1 MIRMLSNFKY
11 KDGSGIEREIPVQYG
26 DMTKQVANIIR
37 ENSENKIP
45 KAPRMAIYITGLE
58 SDRERQ
64 RDATFVDKVHVRER
78 AYDSEG
84 QEYLNYQGKNYT
96 VERLMGVPY
105 KLTVNA
111 DLWTTNTDQ
120 KLQILEQI
128 LMIFRPTLE
137 IQTTDNY
144 VDWTSLTVVNLDSL
158 NFSSRSIPQG
168 TDSEI
173 DVATLTFSTPIWIN
187 PPVKVKRLGVITNII
202 ASIHD
207 ERAGTIDLGDSVP
220 QLSKYND
227 PVPVGAI
234 DDPNSGNRNIETT
247 ETNTVVGVNYL
258 DYDLYVSGST
268 VKLAK
273 NGIISDA
280 NWLTITEPHPGTYQD
295 DISRLFLIRKLNDYF
310 EMTGTFTI
318 NELNNGEIV
327 VNWDTDTFPDDTQ
340 IEGPARNTNAFT
352 SIDYIVDPLKTNP
365 TDLKTSGLRLLLLED
380 IGNEDNTDGADA
392 WKNTNGSSL
401 VAGANDIIEWTGSSW
416 SIVFDASENTE
427 IEEFVYTTNLN
438 TGVQYRW
445 DGEDWMLSV
454 DGIYPAGTWRLNLDG

>member
-1 MIRMLSNFKY
+1 MLSNFKY
-11 KDGSGIEREIPVQYG
+11 KDSSGIEREIPVLYG
-26 DMTKQVANIIR
+26 DMSKQVASILR

-45 KAPRMAIYITGLE
+45 CAPRMAIYITGLE

-64 RDATFVDKVHVRER
+64 RDATFVDKVNVRER

-84 QEYLNYQGKNYT
+84 KEYLNFQGKNYT

-137 IQTTDNY
+137 IQTTDNF
-144 VDWTSLTVVNLDSL
+144 VDWTSLTVVNLDGL
-158 NFSSRSIPQG
+158 TFSSRSIPQG
-168 TDSEI
+168 TDSDI
-173 DVATLTFSTPIWIN
+173 DVATMTFSTPIWIN

-202 ASIHD
+202 NSIHD
-207 ERAGTIDLGDSVP
+207 ERKGTIELG
-220 QLSKYND
+220 LSTPELSAYNET
-227 PVPVGAI
+227 VMAGAV
-234 DDPNSGNRNIETT
+234 DDPDTKNRTIETRET
-247 ETNTVVGVNYL
+247 ETVVGVNYR
-258 DYDLYVSGST
+258 DFDLYVSGNK
-268 VKLAK
+268 VWLAK
-273 NGIISDA
+273 NGNVVDY
-280 NWLTITEPHPGTYQD
+280 NWITITEPHPGTYQE
-295 DISRLFLIRKLNDYF
+295 DISRIYLIRKLNDYF

-318 NELNNGEIV
+318 NELEGNELV

-340 IEGPARNTNAFT
+340 IEGPARNPNAFT
-352 SIDYIVDPLKTNP
+352 SIDYIIDPLKTNP
-365 TDLKTSGLRLLLLED
+365 TNLKTPGLRLLLLES
-380 IGNEDNTDGADA
+380 IGDEDNVDGADA
-392 WKNTNGSSL
+392 WKNANGSSL
-401 VAGANDIIEWTGSSW
+401 VANTNDIVEWTGTAW
-416 SIVFDASENTE
+416 SIVFDASENLE
-427 IEEFVYTTNLN
+427 PEEFVYTTNLN